1 MHRYLTFAV
10 VIFLLFSC
18 EKEKKETKVIS
29 PIESVQQSIAEIVKL
44 TTPSIVTIFTH
55 PKEKE
60 KNPQIFKYFEDIPQY
75 ENESLGSGF
84 VIKKDEKYI
93 YIATNTH
100 VIEKANNIT
109 VKFFNDVEMHAE
121 IVGTDQKTD
130 IAVLKVKINENTVNI
145 TPVKFG
151 DEDDLKIGYF
161 AIAAGSPYNLGH
173 TFTFGIISAL
183 GRNLG
188 ISTYENFIQ
197 TDAAINPGDSGGPL
211 LNIKGEVIGM
221 NTAIIQTG
229 QGLGFAIPVST
240 VKSITEELMKYG
252 KVIRGWLGILV
263 QDVSKKLKQKYKINN
278 GVIIIKVF
286 KNSPAYKAGLKV
298 GDIITHVNDQSIK
311 SSKELKN
318 FIAILKPGEEIS
330 VSILRNGEHKTLKIK
345 IEIVPEKNIW

>member
-1 MHRYLTFAV
+1 MHRYL
-10 VIFLLFSC
+10 IFTVALILLFSC
-18 EKEKKETKVIS
+18 QQKKEEKKEIS
-29 PIESVQQSIAEIVKL
+29 PIESVQQSIAEIVRL

-84 VIKKDEKYI
+84 VIKKDENFI

-100 VIEKANNIT
+100 VVEKANNIT
-109 VKFFNDVEMHAE
+109 VKFFNDIEMQAE

-130 IAVLKVKINENTVNI
+130 IAVLKVKVNENSSEI
-145 TPVKFG
+145 EPVKFG
-151 DEDDLKIGYF
+151 DEEDLKIGYF

-240 VKSITEELMKYG
+240 VKKITEELMKYG
-252 KVIRGWLGILV
+252 KVIRGWLGVLV
-263 QDVSKKLKQKYKINN
+263 QDVSKKLKKKYKINN
-278 GVIIIKVF
+278 GVVIIKVF
-286 KNSPAYKAGLKV
+286 KNSPAYKSGLKV
-298 GDIITHVNDQSIK
+298 GDIITHVNGQDIK

-318 FIAILKPGEEIS
+318 FIAILKPEEEIN
-330 VSILRNGEHKTLKIK
+330 VSILRDGKPKTLKIK
-345 IEIVPEKNIW
+345 IEIIPEKNI